1 MRFLPVVVFLSSIV
15 LCSCREEFKGERVPL
30 VKVFDKY
37 LYKAEVAAFV
47 PAGTPR
53 QDSVSM
59 SQAYIRNW
67 ITKELLLA
75 KAIENLSEE
84 EKGDVRKQ
92 VDEYATSLFIH
103 KYKSKLIA
111 QRMDRNVRDDEIE
124 AYYTG
129 HQVNFILDHPVVKA
143 VLVIVPKS
151 AANIEGFRTWFR
163 SDDPGNIDA
172 MEEYCITNAKKY
184 DDFDDRWV
192 ELRYLMS
199 FLPIDLSAWEKKH
212 GNDVIVETEDD
223 ECFYFLKIKE
233 RVREREVAPE
243 SYVKQEIEL
252 ILLNRRKIEFEEG
265 LERQI
270 NEEGA
275 RRHFI
280 SIYE

>member
-1 MRFLPVVVFLSSIV
+1 MRFLPVVVFFSSIV
-15 LCSCREEFKGERVPL
+15 LCSCREEFTGERVPL

-37 LYKAEVAAFV
+37 LFKSELAAFI

-75 KAIENLSEE
+75 KAMENLTEE

-92 VDEYATSLFIH
+92 VEEYSTSLFIH

-111 QRMDRNVRDDEIE
+111 QRMDRQVRDEDID
-124 AYYTG
+124 AYYAEN
-129 HQVNFILDHPVVKA
+129 QVNFRLDHPVVKA

-151 AANIEGFRTWFR
+151 ATNIDGFRKWFR
-163 SDDPGNIDA
+163 SDDPESFDA
-172 MEEYCITNAKKY
+172 VEEYCITNAKKY
-184 DDFDDRWV
+184 DDFDDRWG

-199 FLPIDLSAWEKKH
+199 FLPIDLSMWEERH
-212 GNDVIVETEDD
+212 GNDVLVETEDA
-223 ECFYFLKIKE
+223 EHFYFLKINDL
-233 RVREREVAPE
+233 VREHEVAPE

-270 NEEGA
+270 NEEGV

-280 SIYE
+280 SIFE